1 MDDVAPYGD
10 PLSIPF
16 WNAAARHR
24 LVVQRC
30 KVCGHHQL
38 YPRPYCLA
46 CYSDQVQWVEARGT
60 GVVYTK
66 TIVHMQVLPEL
77 TPPYAVAVVELDEG
91 PRLTTNLTDI
101 DVQIGDR
108 VLVTWRERDN
118 APPFPQFQPLT

>member
-16 WNAAARHR
+16 WDGAAEHR

-30 KVCGHHQL
+30 EVCGHHQL
-38 YPRPYCLA
+38 YPRPFCLA
-46 CYSDQVQWVEARGT
+46 CYSDRIRWVEARGT

-101 DVQIGDR
+101 HLQIGDR
-108 VLVTWRERDN
+108 VVVTWRERTN
-118 APPFPQFQPLT
+118 APPFPQFQPLK